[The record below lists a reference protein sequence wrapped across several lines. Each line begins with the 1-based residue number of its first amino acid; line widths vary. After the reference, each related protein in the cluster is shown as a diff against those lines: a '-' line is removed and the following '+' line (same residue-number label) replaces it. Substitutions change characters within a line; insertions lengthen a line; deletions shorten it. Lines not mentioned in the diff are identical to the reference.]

1 VENSSSLLRY
11 GALLK
16 TTMRAH
22 CCNLRVVR
30 QIFIATAIYQPPIA
44 STSMKDSLIARPH
57 IFVSS
62 LLAVAAAWFVLFSGV
77 GEFSARIGSLYFWPA
92 ITLVCGAMIL
102 FVMRTTELRSVPKGN
117 NIVRNIGR
125 GLLHGLFFS
134 ALTVAT
140 LVAAREF
147 IPLMYDHVHTLF
159 ELRNQLPA
167 TIIALILVA
176 AVAPAEELFWRGYVQ
191 SVFSQRMSPANG
203 VAAMAATDAVV
214 HMATGNYVLVVAAAF
229 FGWQWGLLRNSTQ
242 SLVPCVISHAVWDL
256 CVFLVYPTVIS

>member
-1 VENSSSLLRY
+1 
-11 GALLK
+11 
-16 TTMRAH
+16 M
-22 CCNLRVVR
+22 
-30 QIFIATAIYQPPIA
+30 
-44 STSMKDSLIARPH
+44 IARPH

-77 GEFSARIGSLYFWPA
+77 GEFSARIGSLYFWPSIA
-92 ITLVCGAMIL
+92 VASGAMIL
-102 FVMRTTELRSVPKGN
+102 FVMRSSELRRLLQGN
-117 NIVRNIGR
+117 NIPLNIGR
-125 GLLHGLFFS
+125 GMLHGLFFS

-147 IPLMYDHVHTLF
+147 IPQMYADVHTLF
-159 ELRNQLPA
+159 ALRNQLPA
-167 TIIALILVA
+167 TFIALILVV

-191 SVFSQRMSPANG
+191 SVFSQRMSPANS

-256 CVFLVYPTVIS
+256 CVFLVYPTMIS